1 MNVRKIK
8 GYILIALVI
17 LGLIILNTSCKK
29 PKTEP
34 PVKLLTFAVPIIEPQ
49 TEPQAILAN
58 ISKQGSHKDIAKKR
72 EPEQAKLVFNHYT
85 HKQAQAYIEKYKS
98 LAKELESAYKI
109 PVYVTLSQGLLE
121 SNAALSRLATQNNN
135 HFGIKCFSKSCKENH
150 CTNHYDDNHKDFFLK
165 FKSITESYEYHSKFL
180 LKDRYKH
187 LLKLDP
193 EDYKSWCHGLKK
205 AGYATDKNY
214 ALSLIKIIEKY
225 ELNKL

>member
-29 PKTEP
+29 PETEQ

-49 TEPQAILAN
+49 TEPQPQPLL
-58 ISKQGSHKDIAKKR
+58 SEKGSHKDIAKKR
-72 EPEQAKLVFNHYT
+72 EPEPELVFNHYT
-85 HKQAQAYIEKYKS
+85 HKQAKAYIKKYQP

-121 SNAALSRLATQNNN
+121 SNAGLSRLATQNNN

-180 LKDRYKH
+180 LKTRYKH
-187 LLKLDP
+187 LTKLDP
-193 EDYKSWCHGLKK
+193 KDYKNWCHGLKK
-205 AGYATDKNY
+205 AGYATDKVY
-214 ALSLIKIIEKY
+214 AYSLIAIIEKY